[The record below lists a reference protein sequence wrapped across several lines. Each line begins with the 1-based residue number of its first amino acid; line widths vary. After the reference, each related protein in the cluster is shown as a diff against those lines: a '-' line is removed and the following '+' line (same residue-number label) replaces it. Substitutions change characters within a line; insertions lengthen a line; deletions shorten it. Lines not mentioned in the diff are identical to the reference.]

1 MSFVR
6 TVYFYNNLR
15 KNLSKSREEIL
26 NIRKTKF
33 NKLVKYAYENIP
45 FYKAYYTSFG
55 IKKKDLES
63 INITDLPTINKGILM
78 DNFDKFFIDK
88 RITKIQV
95 EKFLSDNPDPTS
107 LLFNRYYV
115 IHSSGTSGKVGFYLY
130 SRKEWDFI
138 KAISTR
144 IFSNFTITRKKYAF
158 LGAIDGHYAAI
169 SLFLSPLHQV
179 EQYFYKDYLVMDINR
194 PLQNYVNVLNEFK
207 PQILTGYPNGIKILA
222 ELQKKGTLNIYPQ
235 NIVTGGEI
243 LQKDTKIF
251 IKEVWDK
258 AELTNSYATSESLAM
273 GVARDDLDGMYIY
286 DDAIWLEIQES
297 GSILTNLYN
306 YTLPL
311 IRYQLS
317 DSFRTLSDKNTIWP
331 FTKVDEIIG
340 RSEII
345 PIFINEDGEKDFIH
359 PIVIAEIFV
368 EGVTAFQFV
377 QTSDVSFTFKI
388 VISKESKLSETQ
400 IINNVRTKLSN
411 LLQKK
416 NMKNVSFEIE
426 VVSELK
432 PDPKTGK
439 FRLITTN
446 KQ

>member
-1 MSFVR
+1 MSFIR
-6 TVYFYNNLR
+6 TVHYYNDLR

-26 NIRKTKF
+26 SMRKTKF

-45 FYKAYYTSFG
+45 FYQAYYFSFG
-55 IKKKDLES
+55 IKEKDLEY
-63 INITDLPTINKGILM
+63 INITDLPVINKDILM
-78 DNFDKFFIDK
+78 DNFDKFFVDK
-88 RITKIQV
+88 RITKTQV

-107 LLFNRYYV
+107 LFFNKYYV

-130 SRKEWDFI
+130 SKKEWDFI

-144 IFSNFTITRKKYAF
+144 IFSHFTMSRKKYAF

-179 EQYFYKDYLVMDINR
+179 EQYFYKDYLVMDINQ
-194 PLQNYVNVLNEFK
+194 PLQSYIKDLNEFK
-207 PQILTGYPNGIKILA
+207 PQILTGYPNGIKVLA
-222 ELQKKGTLNIYPQ
+222 EFQKKGILNIYPE

-243 LQKDTKIF
+243 LQKDTKLF
-251 IKEVWDK
+251 IKEVWSN

-273 GVARDDLDGMYIY
+273 GVAREDLDGMYIY
-286 DDAIWLEIQES
+286 DDAIWLEIQDK

-306 YTLPL
+306 YTQPL
-311 IRYQLS
+311 IRYQLA
-317 DSFRTLSDKNTIWP
+317 DSFNELRDEKSLWP

-340 RSEII
+340 RSEIT
-345 PIFINEDGEKDFIH
+345 PVFINEDGEKDFIH

-388 VISKESKLSETQ
+388 VISKESNLSETE
-400 IINNVRTKLSN
+400 IIDNVRRKLSN

-416 NMKNVSFEIE
+416 KMNNVSFKIEI
-426 VVSELK
+426 VPELK

-439 FRLITTN
+439 FRLITVN
-446 KQ
+446 HN